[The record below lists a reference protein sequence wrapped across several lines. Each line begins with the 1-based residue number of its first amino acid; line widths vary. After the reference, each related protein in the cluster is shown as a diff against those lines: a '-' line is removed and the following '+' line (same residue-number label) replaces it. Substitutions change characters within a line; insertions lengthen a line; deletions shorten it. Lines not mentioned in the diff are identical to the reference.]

1 MLIPTI
7 NINAFLSFLIC
18 VIISINWLLNQN
30 KEVEIL
36 EVDDSGIQQE
46 SFVTQLHTH
55 TNDTAIHMY
64 CNSDN

>member
-7 NINAFLSFLIC
+7 NIKAFLSFLIC

-36 EVDDSGIQQE
+36 EVDYCGIQQE

-55 TNDTAIHMY
+55 TNQYSNTQVLQ
-64 CNSDN
+64 